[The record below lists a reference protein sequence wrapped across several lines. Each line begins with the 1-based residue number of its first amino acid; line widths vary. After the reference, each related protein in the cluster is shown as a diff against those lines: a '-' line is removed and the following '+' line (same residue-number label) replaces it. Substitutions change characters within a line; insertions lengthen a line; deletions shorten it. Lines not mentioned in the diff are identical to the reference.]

1 MVLNFQKILL
11 QLLKDLDVN
20 ISNLQNELM
29 AIGPTPGA
37 SVGNLNLM
45 NDGIVQPS
53 KVVAGQHPENES
65 LRLLANVLAS
75 VKRPDLGLDVGR
87 RMDVHQLGVF
97 GYALLNSPTGA
108 DALKLLLQYQRI
120 VMPHLTIELRSR
132 GGEVA
137 IVCLAKHLSPV
148 LERFS
153 IESFFVSVRNCS
165 QNLLGFAPE
174 KQQYFFDY
182 SPPDYQD
189 RYSALLGDEIYFDAG
204 VSEVVFSSEVLN
216 QAIGQ
221 ANPINEA
228 VYLQQC
234 DVLLKQLGG
243 AEPVSAQVQQLL
255 LRGRGAFPSIG
266 VVATQM
272 NMSESTLRRKLRA
285 EKTGFQKLLDQVREH
300 LAQQYLQ
307 TTQLSVAEVGRL
319 LGFDDVANFRRAFKT
334 WSGRCPNELRSAQE
348 ELS

>member
-1 MVLNFQKILL
+1 MLLNFQKILL
-11 QLLKDLDVN
+11 QLLQDLNVD
-20 ISNLQNELM
+20 IDQLQRELT
-29 AIGPTPGA
+29 AAGPGPTAGE
-37 SVGNLNLM
+37 LNLVKH
-45 NDGIVQPS
+45 GTVPPLKAPGGRHAKS
-53 KVVAGQHPENES
+53 ES
-65 LRLLANVLAS
+65 LALLAGVLAS

-137 IVCLAKHLSPV
+137 IVCLAKHLSPD

-182 SPPDYQD
+182 SPPAYRQ
-189 RYSALLGDEIYFDAG
+189 RYTELLGDEVYFDAG
-204 VSEVVFSSEVLN
+204 VSEVVFSAEVLK

-243 AEPVSAQVQQLL
+243 GEPISAQVQQLL
-255 LRGRGAFPSIG
+255 LRGRGEFPNIG
-266 VVATQM
+266 LVAKQM
-272 NMSESTLRRKLRA
+272 NMSESTLRRKLRL
-285 EKTGFQKLLDQVREH
+285 EKTGFQQLLDQVREH
-300 LAQQYLQ
+300 LARQYLQ
-307 TTQLSVAEVGRL
+307 TTQLTVAEVGRL
-319 LGFDDVANFRRAFKT
+319 LGFDDVANFRRAFKA
-334 WSGRCPNELRSAQE
+334 WSGHCPNELRSNIG
-348 ELS
+348 ELN